1 MNITLNAQTLRYISI
16 FEAATN
22 AEVKDCIEK
31 EDTII
36 FIVQPHNIKK
46 VLVNHGE
53 KIQTL
58 RKMLQKNVIVY
69 EYSPDVVRFTR
80 NVFRRYGVKNVKVT
94 NENGEFSLIVY
105 VDQKEKARAIGRDGK
120 NLRLAREIIGR
131 HFPIKSIII
140 M

>member
-31 EDTII
+31 EDAII
-36 FIVQPHNIKK
+36 FIVQPHNIRKA
-46 VLVNHGE
+46 LVNRGE
-53 KIQTL
+53 KIQKL

-69 EYSPDVVRFTR
+69 EFSPDILRFAR
-80 NVFRRYGVKNVKVT
+80 NIFRRYGVKNVKVS
-94 NENGEFSLIVY
+94 NENGEFSLVIF
-105 VDQKEKARAIGRDGK
+105 VDPKEKARAIGRDGR
-120 NLRLAREIIGR
+120 NLKLAREIIGR
-131 HFPIKSIII
+131 HFPLKSIII